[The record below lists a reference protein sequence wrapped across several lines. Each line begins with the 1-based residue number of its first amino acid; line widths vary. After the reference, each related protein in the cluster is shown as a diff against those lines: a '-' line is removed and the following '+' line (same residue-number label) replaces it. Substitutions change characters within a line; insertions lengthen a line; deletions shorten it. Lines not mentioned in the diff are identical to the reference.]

1 MASAFYASPAHR
13 YCTICSTFNPI
24 PMRRLVSAA
33 LTFTAATAFRLH
45 APGSGDA
52 APAGEPPAA
61 APAAEQR
68 SEAAGGADRGS
79 CVKRDDNLC
88 DPSAGSRA
96 VLVTAFGGSGTHSLT
111 TMFKMHSLA
120 MQHERVGEKGSVSWP
135 YAVDLSH
142 TNFAYDHCAKK
153 VWLKAPEPPG
163 THFRNVYHVVR
174 CPVDAISSVMPWSD
188 NHCSLRYMNATLPKL
203 GWSEPFRDGDLRFWA
218 RAWLAQ
224 NEFIESYAQRTF
236 RLENFMDLFRQVC
249 KDTHLSARTPGRTC
263 ENAALPTTGRRR
275 HPDLTWADLTASVG
289 AELVAELRSAALHYG
304 FGEDC
309 LEDAARAKGGPFPRA
324 GEVVTHG
331 IPGAECSGEPG
342 QDCTDG
348 LDWVWEAS
356 AVERIKR
363 SGGASFRRAWAAV

>member
-236 RLENFMDLFRQVC
+236 RLDEFMDLFQQVC
-249 KDTHLSARTPGRTC
+249 KDTGLDARMC
-263 ENAALPTTGRRR
+263 ERANATLPTRGHRSR
-275 HPDLTWADLTASVG
+275 HHVTWAELTAEVG
-289 AELVAELRSAALHYG
+289 AELAGEVRSAAVRYG

-309 LEDAARAKGGPFPRA
+309 LEDAASAKERPLEGGQ
-324 GEVVTHG
+324 VVTRG
-331 IPGAECSGEPG
+331 IPGAECGEEPG
-342 QDCTDG
+342 EDCSDG
-348 LDWVWEAS
+348 IDWVWEAS
-356 AVERIKR
+356 VVERIKR
-363 SGGASFRRAWAAV
+363 SGDDSFRAAWAAV